1 MYEAAKDTLLTAST
15 AKLYR
20 PPREELS
27 ACRFRQSVDSL
38 MSSLLEVFYVK

>member
-1 MYEAAKDTLLTAST
+1 MYEAAKDTLLA

-27 ACRFRQSVDSL
+27 ACIFRQSVESS
-38 MSSLLEVFYVK
+38 SSLLEAFYVK